1 MMKQTDQN
9 SPQRTSARS
18 RRKTTRR
25 EFLTTSTAIVASTF
39 AAPAILRARGV
50 SEKLNIA
57 VIGSGGR
64 ATKICGIPENF
75 FAGPIRDVSQVIGFG
90 EPTRILKITS
100 GFQIRFAGTDPFR
113 LLSR

>member
-9 SPQRTSARS
+9 SPQRTSAHS

-64 ATKICGIPENF
+64 GGANLD
-75 FAGPIRDVSQVIGFG
+75 AV
-90 EPTRILKITS
+90 
-100 GFQIRFAGTDPFR
+100 AGTENIVTLCDVNQSNLDR
-113 LLSR
+113 